1 MRQAA
6 ARCCKSPRA
15 FEKPWALNVSRF
27 RESGA
32 TLRQNVHPIQEF
44 VRTTVLEAPAYFF
57 FMSGAKK
64 GKIEPARPTGRI
76 IRLGRQPYCELAL
89 DPYQD
94 IPASGEHCQVIVEPQ
109 GGFTLRDA
117 GSSWG
122 TWKNEIRI
130 AGPVPITTGDVI
142 TLGRDDQGR
151 VGPQLKF
158 YLARDILRCRVCEGP
173 VYKRHFKCPGCEQKV
188 CLRCVVVERRL
199 CKACVL
205 TVGVPSGV
213 AGRAPGPTAP
223 APGPAAPVTASG
235 WNATTPPQGTRR
247 PPPHKQTAIMPGAHQ
262 PIPSSGANPS
272 LPVQPSAGSAFGGR
286 PPSTDGF
293 SRAQV
298 HGGGLGAGGSGAGGS
313 GAGGSGAGQREPSS
327 GARPPLP
334 PSPPT
339 KGDFKAFT
347 LDAKDPS
354 ASEPELKVPDL
365 GDIDA
370 PGGPATPLG
379 QPKDAGG
386 TGFDIRRPAAIPC
399 ERCASPLN
407 ALDFFI
413 CERCNKRLCPG
424 HRNSPSDG
432 VCNQCQAP
440 RPSGRIAPPPPM
452 PSPMP
457 GPAPGAVPATM
468 RMQRPPQQ
476 SLVETLDDSGPT
488 PNWSSPAQPPRPPS
502 APQVPRPPTQE
513 FVETADDEDDDLAR
527 PAPGSAEQPGLSAMR
542 FECPYCERA
551 VPQHASMCSHCGKD
565 L

>member
-1 MRQAA
+1 M
-6 ARCCKSPRA
+6 
-15 FEKPWALNVSRF
+15 
-27 RESGA
+27 
-32 TLRQNVHPIQEF
+32 
-44 VRTTVLEAPAYFF
+44 LEAPAYFF

-76 IRLGRQPYCELAL
+76 IRLGRQPYCEVAL

-109 GGFTLRDA
+109 GGFTLRDS

-122 TWKNEIRI
+122 TFKNEIRI

-173 VYKRHFKCPGCEQKV
+173 VYKRHFKCPGCDQKV

-205 TVGVPSGV
+205 TVG
-213 AGRAPGPTAP
+213 APAATAP
-223 APGPAAPVTASG
+223 APARPATASG
-235 WNATTPPQGTRR
+235 WNSQPQAPTR
-247 PPPHKQTAIMPGAHQ
+247 PPPHKQTAIMPGARQ

-272 LPVQPSAGSAFGGR
+272 LPVQPPPTSGSGFGPR
-286 PPSTDGF
+286 SPSTDGF
-293 SRAQV
+293 SRARVQ
-298 HGGGLGAGGSGAGGS
+298 GSGFGPSGS
-313 GAGGSGAGQREPSS
+313 GFGRPDPSS
-327 GARPPLP
+327 GSRPPLP
-334 PSPPT
+334 ASPPT

-370 PGGPATPLG
+370 PGGPAVPHG
-379 QPKDAGG
+379 QPKNAGD

-399 ERCASPLN
+399 ERCSAPLS

-424 HRNSPSDG
+424 HRNSPSDTA
-432 VCNQCQAP
+432 CNQCQAP
-440 RPSGRIAPPPPM
+440 RPSGRIAPLPPM
-452 PSPMP
+452 PSPVP

-468 RMQRPPQQ
+468 RMRRPPQD
-476 SLVETLDDSGPT
+476 LVETFDDSGAT
-488 PNWSSPAQPPRPPS
+488 PSWKAAAQQPQTQQPQTQQTQR
-502 APQVPRPPTQE
+502 PQVQRPPTQRPQTPRPPQAPRRPDQE
-513 FVETADDEDDDLAR
+513 FIETADDEDDDLAR
-527 PAPGSAEQPGLSAMR
+527 PAPGSGEQPGLSAMR

-551 VPQHASMCSHCGKD
+551 VPQHAKMCSHCGKD